1 MKGRNLVASMSEEND
16 IKPPRAERSPIKS
29 DRNEDDRGD
38 RGRERDRARR
48 GERQSRFQ
56 PRSSSGGRSRDRGGR
71 RAPADRRIYVS
82 NIPYEFR
89 WQELKDLFRTE
100 VGEVAYVELFSD
112 DVDKPRGCGIVEFE
126 SPDSVKK
133 AVEKMHRFELKGRKL
148 VVKEDFDIERD
159 KYGRPLKGGSSGG
172 GGGGGGGGNAGMG
185 GGSNRP
191 RDEPRSS
198 WQAPA
203 PAAGPIGTNSSAVPN
218 KWGNTYGL
226 SPQFLECLG
235 INGPLVSRVFVAN
248 LDYKVDEKKLRDVF
262 RLAGKVTNA
271 ELNRDKDGKSR
282 GHGVVEFEHPVEAVQ
297 AISMLHN
304 QMLYDRKMTVRMDR
318 VNEKPEGLPSKLP
331 EGLRGIGMGLG
342 AGGNPLLDVSR
353 NLPTGQQTN
362 SVGAV
367 AGAAAGLGA
376 AVLPNVVSPSMGLNN
391 TGRFSDSPPLPR
403 RSALGYGGGAA
414 ALPVGLSVGVG
425 NLGAIAGGAEMGG
438 LSGGLAGG
446 LGAGVAG
453 GLGGGSGAY
462 NSGIGGGAAG
472 IGGGLG
478 VGMSGGI
485 GTGIAGGTNAGSY
498 GSGGISSSGGGGS
511 FMGGGGN
518 SHYGSSIGGGYGSG
532 GRDYNSSMGGLAGA
546 YPGAV
551 DREYHGPIYGD
562 GPGRDIG
569 GNNGNVRPL
578 DTVVVKNLP
587 PSVSWQM
594 LRDQF
599 RSVGDVKFAEI
610 RNKDMGL
617 IRFNSERDAQRAV
630 SILL

>member
-1 MKGRNLVASMSEEND
+1 MSEDND
-16 IKPPRAERSPIKS
+16 AKAARPERSPVKT
-29 DRNEDDRGD
+29 DRPEDDRTE
-38 RGRERDRARR
+38 RGRERDRQRR

-56 PRSSSGGRSRDRGGR
+56 PRSSSGGRDRDRGGR
-71 RAPADRRIYVS
+71 RAPADRRIYIS

-112 DVDKPRGCGIVEFE
+112 DGEKPRGCGIVEFE
-126 SPDSVKK
+126 NAESVKK
-133 AVEKMHRFELKGRKL
+133 AVEKMHRWELKGRKL

-159 KYGRPLKGGSSGG
+159 KYGRPMKGGSSGG
-172 GGGGGGGGNAGMG
+172 GGGGGNAGMS
-185 GGSNRP
+185 GGSSRP

-203 PAAGPIGTNSSAVPN
+203 PLPGPIGPTSPAIQN

-304 QMLYDRKMTVRMDR
+304 QLLYDRKMTVRMDR
-318 VNEKPEGLPSKLP
+318 VNEKTEGLPSKLP

-353 NLPTGQQTN
+353 
-362 SVGAV
+362 
-367 AGAAAGLGA
+367 A
-376 AVLPNVVSPSMGLNN
+376 AVLPSVVSPSLGLNSS
-391 TGRFSDSPPLPR
+391 GRFADSPPLPR
-403 RSALGYGGGAA
+403 RSALGYSSGAA
-414 ALPVGLSVGVG
+414 TLPGGLSVGVG
-425 NLGAIAGGAEMGG
+425 SLGA
-438 LSGGLAGG
+438 LAGG
-446 LGAGVAG
+446 GDIGSIGGSLGGSLGAGLAG
-453 GLGGGSGAY
+453 GLGGGSGGY
-462 NSGIGGGAAG
+462 SSGLGGGG
-472 IGGGLG
+472 TGLGGGLG
-478 VGMSGGI
+478 VGMGGSLAA
-485 GTGIAGGTNAGSY
+485 GLAGGASGGSY
-498 GSGGISSSGGGGS
+498 GSGGLGSGGGS
-511 FMGGGGN
+511 FMGGGAS
-518 SHYGSSIGGGYGSG
+518 SHYGSSVGGGYASSN
-532 GRDYNSSMGGLAGA
+532 RDYNSSMGGLAGA

-551 DREYHGPIYGD
+551 DRDYHGPIYAD
-562 GPGRDIG
+562 GPGRDVG
-569 GNNGNVRPL
+569 GNNGNVRPM
-578 DTVVVKNLP
+578 DTIVVKNLP
-587 PSVSWQM
+587 QSISWQI

-599 RSVGDVKFAEI
+599 RNVGDVKFAEI

-617 IRFNSERDAQRAV
+617 IRFGSERDAQRAV
-630 SILL
+630 KLMDRTRFEGHTIDVSLF